1 MKRVL
6 LFLFIISSFLS
17 SAQLDEDYEYDKE
30 FIWGP
35 SKNSNGGVIGGIVFR
50 WSRSM
55 GNDVYRTF
63 GFEISNVKHPKEYR
77 YPSINGSTFIFGK
90 TNYLYTIRIQYGRDK
105 IFFRKDTQQGVQIN
119 AGFLGGPTIGF
130 HAPYYIQQSDG
141 NYVKYDPA
149 IHLQPFSILGPGKL
163 FQGLGQSETVIGVNV
178 KGGISFEFGAYKNN
192 VIGVET
198 GIMIE
203 AFTKEIVLIPT
214 QDNRAI
220 FSSVFFT
227 LYWGK
232 RK

>member
-1 MKRVL
+1 MKRVFI
-6 LFLFIISSFLS
+6 FLFVIAPFIS
-17 SAQLDEDYEYDKE
+17 SAQLDEDYEYNKE

-35 SKNSNGGVIGGIVFR
+35 SKNSNGGTIGGLVFR

-63 GFEISNVKHPKEYR
+63 GFELSNVHHPKEYR

-90 TNYLYTIRIQYGRDK
+90 TNYLYAIRLQYGRDK
-105 IFFRKDTQQGVQIN
+105 ILFRKDTQQGVQIN
-119 AGFLGGPTIGF
+119 AGFSGGPTLGF
-130 HAPYYIQQSDG
+130 HSPYYIQNSDG
-141 NYVKYDPA
+141 NYEKFDPEV
-149 IHLQPFSILGPGKL
+149 HLQPFGILGPGKL
-163 FQGLGQSETVIGVNV
+163 FQGLAQAEKVFGVNV
-178 KGGISFEFGAYKNN
+178 KGGVSFEFGTYKNN
-192 VIGVET
+192 VAGLEI

-203 AFTKEIVLIPT
+203 AFTKEIILVPT

-220 FSSVFFT
+220 FPSVYAT